1 MRRPRPKT
9 GFTLVELL
17 TVIAILGILAAILVP
32 ATRLA
37 RESARAAACLS
48 NLRQIGFALQLYL
61 QEHDDRFPELATG
74 PTEDDPAQ
82 RPSLDET
89 LRPYTGDENLF
100 ACPEDDRHF
109 PAHGSSYYWNSLL
122 NGQPLGGANL
132 LGLVSDPTRI
142 PTVFD
147 AGSFHR
153 SGAQFLF
160 LDGSADKH
168 PRFFTN

>member
-1 MRRPRPKT
+1 MRRPNPGS
-9 GFTLVELL
+9 GFTMVELL

-32 ATRLA
+32 TARLA

-74 PTEDDPAQ
+74 PTEEDPHQ
-82 RPSLDET
+82 RPALAET
-89 LRPYTGDENLF
+89 LRPYAGDEALF

-122 NGQPLGGANL
+122 NGQPLGSANL
-132 LGLVSDPTRI
+132 FGLVSEPTRI
-142 PTVFD
+142 PAVFD

-153 SGAQFLF
+153 AGAQFLF
-160 LDGSADKH
+160 LDGSADQH
-168 PRFFTN
+168 PRFFTD